1 MFYVKTQANEDTCT
15 TTTITDENTFTTC
28 IDCGHEIQVDLDEV
42 IVDGR
47 LDLFGT
53 GLRCEDCS
61 YKHALRNRGEPWAEQ
76 LIADYK
82 ARRGT

>member
-1 MFYVKTQANEDTCT
+1 MFYVKTQVNEDTYT
-15 TTTITDENTFTTC
+15 TTAITDENVYTNC

-42 IVDGR
+42 IVDGH

-53 GLRCEDCS
+53 GMRCEDCS
-61 YKHALRNRGEPWAEQ
+61 YRHALQHRDAPWAEM

-82 ARRGT
+82 ARRGA

>member
-1 MFYVKTQANEDTCT
+1 MFYVKTQVNEDTCT
-15 TTTITDENTFTTC
+15 TTTITDENVYTSC
-28 IDCGHEIQVDLDEV
+28 IDCGHEIRVDLDEV
-42 IVDGR
+42 IVDGH

-61 YKHALRNRGEPWAEQ
+61 YKHALQNRGEAWAEM

-82 ARRGT
+82 ARRGA